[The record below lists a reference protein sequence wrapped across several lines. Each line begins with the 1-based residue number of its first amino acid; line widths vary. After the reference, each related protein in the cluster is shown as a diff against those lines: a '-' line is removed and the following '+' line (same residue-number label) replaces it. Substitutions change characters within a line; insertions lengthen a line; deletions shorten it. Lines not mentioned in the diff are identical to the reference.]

1 VEQQRMTTSIPRP
14 TAKFAKKFNTLQL
27 LRYGWYATWA
37 TSLLLLAISILGVK
51 QQRQAIETVGTNA
64 APSII
69 TAQQLRDSFADID
82 ASLANELLLKPGEDR
97 QALADFEINR
107 KKIAD
112 RLVDAAKNI
121 TYPDEE
127 KIIKSLQLNGSGYF
141 LKLQEARDARR
152 RNDPIGTL
160 NIYQSAASLV
170 DRDILPKAEELD
182 RVNSTELQSGY
193 NRNSVTNG
201 LIALLIAVIGLVQIG
216 LLVWIQLFLYK
227 RMRRVLNL
235 PLVGASAISIVFL
248 GYTLTALLG
257 AASDLRVAKEDAFES
272 IYALR
277 QARALSY
284 AANADESRYLLD
296 SANANLHESA
306 FKTKLAKIITLPPG
320 QSLANVIQRI
330 PQTDGELQFKLT
342 GFTGLYATQLN
353 NITFKGELPATIEM
367 LKALDR
373 YLQIDAQIRQLY
385 RSGKVAEAIA
395 LCTGSREGESNW
407 AFDRYRKTN
416 QTLREINE
424 AVFNTKIENGN
435 NRLNYFEYIAPIALG
450 GVAVLTLFG
459 LRPRLAEYL

>member
-1 VEQQRMTTSIPRP
+1 MTTSIPRP
-14 TAKFAKKFNTLQL
+14 TAKLTKKFNTLQL

-37 TSLLLLAISILGVK
+37 TSLLLLVISILGVT
-51 QQRQAIETVGTNA
+51 QQRQAIKTVGKDA
-64 APSII
+64 APSIL

-97 QALADFEINR
+97 QALAEFEINR

-127 KIIKSLQLNGSGYF
+127 KIVKNLQLNGSGYF
-141 LKLQEARDARR
+141 LKLQEARDAHR
-152 RNDPIGTL
+152 RNDAIGAL
-160 NIYQSAASLV
+160 NIYRSAANLV
-170 DRDILPKAEELD
+170 DRDILPKAEELN
-182 RVNSTELQSGY
+182 RVNSTELQTSY
-193 NRNSVTNG
+193 DRNSVTNG
-201 LIALLIAVIGLVQIG
+201 GFAVLIALIGLVQIG
-216 LLVWIQLFLYK
+216 LLVWIQLFLYR
-227 RMRRVLNL
+227 RMRRMLNL

-248 GYTLTALLG
+248 GYVLTALVG
-257 AASDLRVAKEDAFES
+257 AANDLRVAKEDAFES

-284 AANADESRYLLD
+284 MANADESRYLLD
-296 SANANLHESA
+296 SSNANLHETA
-306 FKTKLAKIITLPPG
+306 FKTKMAKIITLPTG
-320 QSLANVIQRI
+320 QSLANIIQQI
-330 PQTDGELQFKLT
+330 PPTDGDLQFKLT

-353 NITFKGELPATIEM
+353 NITFKGELAATIDM

-373 YLQIDAQIRQLY
+373 YLQIDTQIRQLY

-395 LCTGSREGESNW
+395 LCTGNREGQSNW
-407 AFDRYRKTN
+407 AFDRYRKSN

-424 AVFNTKIENGN
+424 AVFKAKIDNGTD
-435 NRLNYFEYIAPIALG
+435 RLNYFEIIAPIALG

>member
-1 VEQQRMTTSIPRP
+1 VEKQRMTTSIPRP
-14 TAKFAKKFNTLQL
+14 TAKLAKKFNTLQL

-37 TSLLLLAISILGVK
+37 TSLLLLIISILGVT
-51 QQRQAIETVGTNA
+51 QQRQAIKTVGKDA
-64 APSII
+64 APSVL

-82 ASLANELLLKPGEDR
+82 ASLANELLLKLGEDR

-127 KIIKSLQLNGSGYF
+127 KIVKNLQLNGSGYF
-141 LKLQEARDARR
+141 LKLQEARDAHR
-152 RNDPIGTL
+152 RNDVGAL
-160 NIYQSAASLV
+160 NIYRSAASLV

-182 RVNSTELQSGY
+182 RVNSTELQTSY
-193 NRNSVTNG
+193 DRNSVTNG
-201 LIALLIAVIGLVQIG
+201 GIALLIALIGLVQIG

-235 PLVGASAISIVFL
+235 PLLGASALSIVFL

-257 AASDLRVAKEDAFES
+257 AAGDLRVAKEDAFES

-284 AANADESRYLLD
+284 KANGDESRYLLD

-306 FKTKLAKIITLPPG
+306 FKTNMAKIITLPPG
-320 QSLANVIQRI
+320 QSLANIIQQI
-330 PQTDGELQFKLT
+330 PQTDGDLQFKLT
-342 GFTGLYATQLN
+342 GLTGLYATQLN
-353 NITFKGELPATIEM
+353 NITFKGELAATIDM

-395 LCTGSREGESNW
+395 LCTGNREGQSNW
-407 AFDRYRKTN
+407 AFDRYRKSN

-424 AVFNTKIENGN
+424 AVFKAKIDGGT
-435 NRLNYFEYIAPIALG
+435 NRLNYFEIIAPIALG

>member
-14 TAKFAKKFNTLQL
+14 TAKLAKKFNTLQL

-37 TSLLLLAISILGVK
+37 ISLLLIAISILGVR
-51 QQRQAIETVGTNA
+51 QQRQAIETVGKNA

-127 KIIKSLQLNGSGYF
+127 KIIKGLQLNGSGYF

-152 RNDPIGTL
+152 RNDAIGAL
-160 NIYQSAASLV
+160 NIYRSAASLV

-182 RVNSTELQSGY
+182 RVNSTELQTSY
-193 NRNSVTNG
+193 DSNSVTNG
-201 LIALLIAVIGLVQIG
+201 GIALLIAVVGLVQIG

-235 PLVGASAISIVFL
+235 PLLGASAISIVFL
-248 GYTLTALLG
+248 GYALTALLG
-257 AASDLRVAKEDAFES
+257 AADDLRVAKEDAFES
-272 IYALR
+272 MYTLR

-284 AANADESRYLLD
+284 MANADESRYLLD
-296 SANANLHESA
+296 SANAKLHESA
-306 FKTKLAKIITLPPG
+306 FKTKIAKIITLPPG

-330 PQTDGELQFKLT
+330 PQADGDLQFQLA
-342 GFTGLYATQLN
+342 GFSGFYATQLR
-353 NITFKGELPATIEM
+353 NITFKGELAATIEM

-373 YLQIDAQIRQLY
+373 YLQIDTQIRQLY

-395 LCTGSREGESNW
+395 LCTGSQEGQSNW
-407 AFDRYRKTN
+407 AFSRYRKTN

-424 AVFNTKIENGN
+424 AVFKAKIENGT

-450 GVAVLTLFG
+450 SVAILTLFG

>member
-37 TSLLLLAISILGVK
+37 TSLLLLVISIFGVT
-51 QQRQAIETVGTNA
+51 QQRQAIKTVGKDA

-97 QALADFEINR
+97 EALANFEINR

-127 KIIKSLQLNGSGYF
+127 KIVKSLQLNGSGYF
-141 LKLQEARDARR
+141 LKLQEARDAHR
-152 RNDPIGTL
+152 RNDPIGAL
-160 NIYQSAASLV
+160 NIYRSAASLV
-170 DRDILPKAEELD
+170 DRDILPKAEELN
-182 RVNSTELQSGY
+182 RVNSTELQNSY
-193 NRNSVTNG
+193 DRNSVTNG
-201 LIALLIAVIGLVQIG
+201 GIAVLIALIGLVQIG

-248 GYTLTALLG
+248 GYVLTALVG

-284 AANADESRYLLD
+284 MANADESRYLLD
-296 SANANLHESA
+296 SANAKLHENA
-306 FKTKLAKIITLPPG
+306 FKTKLAKIVTLPPG

-330 PQTDGELQFKLT
+330 PQTDGDLQFQLT
-342 GFTGLYATQLN
+342 GFTGLYATQLQ
-353 NITFKGELPATIEM
+353 NITFKGELAATIEM

-385 RSGKVAEAIA
+385 QSGKIAEAIA
-395 LCTGSREGESNW
+395 LCTGNREGQSNW

-424 AVFNTKIENGN
+424 AVFKAKIENGN
-435 NRLNYFEYIAPIALG
+435 NRLNYFEIIAPIALG

>member
-1 VEQQRMTTSIPRP
+1 MTTSIPRP
-14 TAKFAKKFNTLQL
+14 TVKLAKKFNTLQL

-37 TSLLLLAISILGVK
+37 TSLLLLVISILGVT
-51 QQRQAIETVGTNA
+51 QQRQAIKTVGKDAT
-64 APSII
+64 PSIV

-82 ASLANELLLKPGEDR
+82 ASLANELLLKSGEDR

-127 KIIKSLQLNGSGYF
+127 KIVKSLQLNSSGYF
-141 LKLQEARDARR
+141 IKMQEARDARR
-152 RNDPIGTL
+152 RNDQIGAL
-160 NIYQSAASLV
+160 NIYRSAASLV
-170 DRDILPKAEELD
+170 DRDILPKAEELN
-182 RVNSTELQSGY
+182 RVNSTELQSSY
-193 NRNSVTNG
+193 DRNSVTNG
-201 LIALLIAVIGLVQIG
+201 GISWLIAVIGMVQIG
-216 LLVWIQLFLYK
+216 LLIWIQLFLYQ

-235 PLVGASAISIVFL
+235 PLLGASAISIVFL
-248 GYTLTALLG
+248 SYTLTALLG
-257 AASDLRVAKEDAFES
+257 AADDLRIAKEDAFES
-272 IYALR
+272 MYALR

-284 AANADESRYLLD
+284 MVNADESRYLLD
-296 SANANLHESA
+296 SASSSLHENA
-306 FKTKLAKIITLPPG
+306 FKTKIAKIIALPPG

-330 PQTDGELQFKLT
+330 PQTDGDRPFQLI
-342 GFTGLYATQLN
+342 GFTGLYAIQLQ
-353 NITFKGELPATIEM
+353 NITFKGELAATVEM

-395 LCTGSREGESNW
+395 LCTGRQEGQSNW
-407 AFDRYRKTN
+407 AFDRYRKAN

-424 AVFNTKIENGN
+424 AVFDTKIASGN
-435 NRLNYFEYIAPIALG
+435 NRLNYFEIIAPIALG